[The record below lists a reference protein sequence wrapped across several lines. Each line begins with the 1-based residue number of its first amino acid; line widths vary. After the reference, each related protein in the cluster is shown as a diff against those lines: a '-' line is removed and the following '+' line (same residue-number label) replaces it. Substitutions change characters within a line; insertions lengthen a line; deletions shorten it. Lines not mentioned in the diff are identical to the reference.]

1 MSKKKLVSLCLVVAL
16 VLTAAIGGTMAYFT
30 DQDQVKNVFAIGNL
44 DIELTEN
51 VDVQDKDGESV
62 EGLVEETNDGASYT
76 GLMPSYKIVKEPVV
90 TNTGANDAYV
100 RVFITMNNYVAIN
113 DALDEVYEKQG
124 EETIQGVYNNV
135 FDGWGIQHNKGVVG
149 KHVLRGWMSK
159 TIDGKLLYVDY
170 VRCPADKYQYDPSNT
185 FQSDEEIAAG
195 TYAQLFTENGYY
207 NDALDNNARTYILY
221 LKLAPGESY
230 TLFNGLNVPDDF
242 NAAQAAMFE
251 NLKINVY
258 ADAIQTVGF
267 DTAIDAF
274 NALED
279 EHHLGW
285 WN

>member
-30 DQDQVKNVFAIGNL
+30 DQDQVKNVFAIGDL
-44 DIELTEN
+44 DIELTET

-76 GLMPSYKIVKEPVV
+76 GLMPSYKIVKTPVV
-90 TNTGANDAYV
+90 ENTGDNDAYV
-100 RVFITMNNYVAIN
+100 RVFITMNNYLDIN
-113 DALDEVYEKQG
+113 NALDEVYEKQG
-124 EETIQGVYNNV
+124 ETVIQGVYDNV

-159 TIDGKLLYVDY
+159 TIDKNLLYVDY

-185 FQSDEEIAAG
+185 FQSDEEITAG

-207 NDALDNNARTYILY
+207 NDALDNDARTYILY

-230 TLFNGLNVPDDF
+230 TLFNGLNVPADF

-251 NLKINVY
+251 ELKINVY

-274 NALED
+274 NALEA